1 MDSATSHHIYILSEV
16 VTPMRVLVSTIF
28 SAEPTILA
36 ATRFSPDRIIA
47 LVSEEPTEDQK
58 KAVELV
64 KGSLGSVL
72 EFSTRKIPMYD
83 VVKTA
88 GLVVSMI
95 DTLSSEDELIFNV
108 TSGRK
113 TQSMGVLFGAYA
125 RASRVRKIVY
135 LADDKKTVVHLPIL
149 SFSFNETEKALL
161 EAIGDGNF
169 ENTAALAEA
178 IDRSPAMVYRA
189 LDELKRQD
197 YVEVTDD
204 GFRLTDAGRI
214 ARL

>member
-1 MDSATSHHIYILSEV
+1 
-16 VTPMRVLVSTIF
+16 MRVLVSTIF

-36 ATRFSPDRIIA
+36 ATRFSPDRIIG
-47 LVSEEPTEDQK
+47 LVSEEPTAEQT

-64 KGSLGSVL
+64 KNSLGSVL
-72 EFSTRKIPMYD
+72 QFSVRKIPPYD

-88 GLVVSMI
+88 DIVATMI
-95 DTLSSEDELIFNV
+95 DTLSSDDELIFNV

-125 RASRVRKIVY
+125 RATRVRKIVY

-161 EAIGDGNF
+161 EAIEDGRY
-169 ENTAALAEA
+169 ESTALLAEA

-197 YVEVTDD
+197 YVEVTDT
-204 GFRLTDAGRI
+204 GFKLTDAGRI